1 MILQSLWARARSS
14 GSTLISLPCFRQ
26 GAKAPFGFPSFRR
39 KKYIFMG
46 KTRGKAQAF
55 PFVVVCGV
63 NIYPSSD
70 MLSLSIIK
78 PPLRFYERAKKPWT
92 VFRTRAKK
100 TLLSFFT
107 HAPRGKAL
115 KRCTIGVSEK
125 PPAVKKSLQFWRMC
139 GILILLKAVKGKV
152 GFLLRPKRESA
163 ATAESA
169 FGGKNA
175 RSSPRSRAAENYK

>member
-1 MILQSLWARARSS
+1 
-14 GSTLISLPCFRQ
+14 
-26 GAKAPFGFPSFRR
+26 
-39 KKYIFMG
+39 MG

-55 PFVVVCGV
+55 PFVVVCGPCHRRGRSEPWV
-63 NIYPSSD
+63 HGRSIRESTLRLRKPSNCRGRH
-70 MLSLSIIK
+70 LWRPVGGCATIAARRE
-78 PPLRFYERAKKPWT
+78 PPRPT
-92 VFRTRAKK
+92 VHYRSECK
-100 TLLSFFT
+100 TS
-107 HAPRGKAL
+107 G
-115 KRCTIGVSEK
+115 E

-139 GILILLKAVKGKV
+139 GILVLLKAVKGKV